1 MRIICFTYFFF
12 AATQVLLGVLR
23 SVETAWIGFANS
35 TAALIINGVLNYA
48 LIYGRLGAPELGVRG
63 AAIATLVSRIAEFC
77 IVAVY
82 LFAFDRKI
90 RAKLGDVFR
99 LRPDGKI
106 YKMFAKVSLP
116 VVLSGGSWG
125 IAMAMQTAILGRMA
139 DSVISANSIATT
151 VFSIMSVLLYGAA
164 TASSV
169 TIGKSIGEW
178 KDSGRSEADC
188 MAEFKSRV
196 RKMQLLFLG
205 LGLCTG
211 CMLFFMKDII
221 IGAYNITSETRTLA
235 LTFMT
240 VLSVTVVGTSY
251 QMPCLTGIVRGGG
264 DTKFVLFNDI
274 IFMWCIVLPS
284 SFLAAFVFKLAPVY
298 VFICLK
304 ADQILKCFVAVVKVN
319 RFRFVKK
326 F

>member
-1 MRIICFTYFFF
+1 
-12 AATQVLLGVLR
+12 
-23 SVETAWIGFANS
+23 
-35 TAALIINGVLNYA
+35 
-48 LIYGRLGAPELGVRG
+48 
-63 AAIATLVSRIAEFC
+63 
-77 IVAVY
+77 
-82 LFAFDRKI
+82 
-90 RAKLGDVFR
+90 
-99 LRPDGKI
+99 
-106 YKMFAKVSLP
+106 
-116 VVLSGGSWG
+116 
-125 IAMAMQTAILGRMA
+125 
-139 DSVISANSIATT
+139 
-151 VFSIMSVLLYGAA
+151 MSVLLYGAA

-221 IGAYNITSETRTLA
+221 IGAYNITPETRTLA

-284 SFLAAFVFKLAPVY
+284 SFLAAFVFKLAPIY